1 MINGKIP
8 GILGLAMAGE
18 EVGTLFLAAK
28 ESFTSRKHWIAYTL
42 RPKGRVIVDEGA
54 PGGAV
59 PAGQKPSSLR
69 HRPGRR
75 GIRPGDC
82 VRVCGEE
89 GTEFARGMVDYSH
102 QEIGKVLGHRS
113 SEIEDVLGY
122 RYGDEIIHRDNLV
135 VL

>member
-1 MINGKIP
+1 M
-8 GILGLAMAGE
+8 
-18 EVGTLFLAAK
+18 
-28 ESFTSRKHWIAYTL
+28 R
-42 RPKGRVIVDEGA
+42 A
-54 PGGAV
+54 PGGAL
-59 PAGQKPSSLR
+59 QKGRSLLPS
-69 HRPGRR
+69 
-75 GIRPGDC
+75 GIVRVEGEFDRGDC

-102 QEIGKVLGHRS
+102 HEIGKVLGHRS